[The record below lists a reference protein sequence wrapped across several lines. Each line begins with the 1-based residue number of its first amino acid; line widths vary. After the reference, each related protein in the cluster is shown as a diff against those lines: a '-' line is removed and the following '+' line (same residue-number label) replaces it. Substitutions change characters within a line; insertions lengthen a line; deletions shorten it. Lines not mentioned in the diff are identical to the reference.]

1 MKTVVHLSK
10 TDPALHEAVV
20 GNVRGLLADETL
32 THEAVAFV
40 AGGGIGL
47 VRKDPLQRNGI
58 EALAAEGW
66 RSKPAG
72 TPWEV
77 ATPTG

>member
-1 MKTVVHLSK
+1 
-10 TDPALHEAVV
+10 
-20 GNVRGLLADETL
+20 LADETL

-40 AGGGIGL
+40 AGVGIGL
-47 VRKDPLQRNGI
+47 VRKDPLQREGI
-58 EALAAEGW
+58 EGLAAEGW
-66 RSKPAG
+66 RSKPVG